1 VYFLSMCLRWE
12 NWGGQERHGATGYSF
27 NNSEANMYFFSHRS
41 GSNNLHWIN
50 MNLTESFGYSLSVTN
65 TVHTICLGYQDKM
78 LGNSPTVGSTIG
90 GSGLTITALISMRA
104 WEMFVSC
111 VPWIYPDPPKLI
123 KLRSRPAADVFAT
136 RSTPTS
142 VPNTLDIQL
151 PKIYPPQK
159 GMVSDRISTSIR
171 ILISAIIASVYII
184 TCIYIHIII
193 YIYIYIR
200 MSF

>member
-1 VYFLSMCLRWE
+1 
-12 NWGGQERHGATGYSF
+12 
-27 NNSEANMYFFSHRS
+27 MYFFSHRS

>member
-1 VYFLSMCLRWE
+1 
-12 NWGGQERHGATGYSF
+12 
-27 NNSEANMYFFSHRS
+27 
-41 GSNNLHWIN
+41 
-50 MNLTESFGYSLSVTN
+50 
-65 TVHTICLGYQDKM
+65 M

-193 YIYIYIR
+193 YIYIYISECLFKFR
-200 MSF
+200 KATQLIFYALVKLWLEFLNSYANIYTVYIILYNKYHYGDLSI